1 MKTKTNNKL
10 FFSLF
15 IGVMLLAFSILT
27 SCQKDSNDE
36 PQKPQTG
43 NNGKPDNNGKPNN
56 GGGNNNGGYT
66 PIPDVPKVNVEPLIY
81 NFNQKLKDVKKNY
94 KFTPSIEIS
103 DVFPFEKTL
112 IREENKRTLVLD
124 TNIKG
129 TFEVRLHQIRK
140 VTNDGELKNGAYT
153 IRGVRG
159 TYSMRNLE
167 FFLFSRVEVIIT
179 TETGETISSTIQNEE
194 KHKYLPIFEIE
205 YPFKKG
211 TIPYFY
217 LYETTVKTKNG
228 HKKVYYIVNNIE
240 DLREIEDRKNSKF
253 DTKSSFEIKDVIFD
267 AFSNFSYVKQD
278 DK

>member
-15 IGVMLLAFSILT
+15 IGVMLLAFLTLT

-43 NNGKPDNNGKPNN
+43 KTDKPNN
-56 GGGNNNGGYT
+56 GGGNNGGSNNGGYT

-103 DVFPFEKTL
+103 KHFPFGEVKFK
-112 IREENKRTLVLD
+112 EESKRTLVLD

-129 TFEVRLHQIRK
+129 TVEIRLHQIHK
-140 VTNDGELKNGAYT
+140 VTKDGEFKNGSYT

-159 TYSMRNLE
+159 TYPMLNTE
-167 FFLFSRVEVIIT
+167 FFLFSKVEVIIT
-179 TETGETISSTIQNEE
+179 TETGETVSSTIQNPEE
-194 KHKYLPIFEIE
+194 HKYVAVFEIE
-205 YPFKKG
+205 YKFEQG
-211 TIPYFY
+211 TVPCLY
-217 LYETTVKTKNG
+217 LYETTVKTKDG
-228 HKKVYYIVNNIE
+228 HKKVYFVVKRVE
-240 DLREIEDRKNSKF
+240 DLREIEDRKNERFESTFTSKI
-253 DTKSSFEIKDVIFD
+253 EDVIFD
-267 AFSNFSYVKQD
+267 AFSNYSYVKKN

>member
-1 MKTKTNNKL
+1 MR

-159 TYSMRNLE
+159 TYPMRNLE

-205 YPFKKG
+205 YKH
-211 TIPYFY
+211 IS
-217 LYETTVKTKNG
+217 LW
-228 HKKVYYIVNNIE
+228 IDLIE
-240 DLREIEDRKNSKF
+240 DDNFQTIFISDLKFNKVIEISNIIDCNQ
-253 DTKSSFEIKDVIFD
+253 SFETYTV
-267 AFSNFSYVKQD
+267 SVKLS
-278 DK
+278 KL